1 MELTVHYNNSP
12 CYKIFIEKGFGL
24 FCNRLTESVAK
35 KYNKV
40 CIVSDSKVAELYLDS
55 FTNSIK
61 SSFDTVIS
69 FVFPFG
75 EASKTLN
82 TVEDLYEELI
92 KAHFDRGDLL
102 IALGGGVVGDLT
114 GFTAAT
120 YLRGIDFI
128 QVPTTLLSQ
137 SDSSVGGKTGV
148 DFRGYKNMV
157 GAFHM
162 PKMVYMNIETLHTLG
177 SEIFACGMGEVVK
190 HGLIKDI
197 EFYQWLKDN
206 AKDIKALSDDD
217 KLMYMVY
224 KNVDIKRM
232 VVEEDPTEKGIRG
245 HLNFGH
251 TIGHAIEKLSDFKLY
266 HGQCVSIGMVAAL
279 YLSVRDGYVTEE
291 QFEDIKNTL
300 TMFDLPLYTSGI
312 DAKEVLATTK
322 SDKKMVGSKVKFIYL
337 NRVGNAEI
345 TKEYTDE
352 DLLEAINYV
361 IR

>member
-1 MELTVHYNNSP
+1 MELTVNFNNKP
-12 CYKIFIEKGFGL
+12 CYKIFIQNGFNN
-24 FCNRLTESVAK
+24 FCDKLSESVDK
-35 KYNKV
+35 KYAKV
-40 CIVSDSKVAELYLDS
+40 CIVSDSKVADLYLDS
-55 FTNSIK
+55 FTKSIENHFEK
-61 SSFDTVIS
+61 IIS

-75 EASKTLN
+75 EQSKTLDV
-82 TVEDLYEELI
+82 VEDLYEELI
-92 KAHFDRGDLL
+92 KEHFDRGDLL

-162 PKMVYMNIETLHTLG
+162 PKMVYMNIDTLHTLG
-177 SEIFACGMGEVVK
+177 PELFACGMGEVVK
-190 HGLIKDI
+190 HGLIKDA

-206 AKDIKALSDDD
+206 ASDIKALSDDE
-217 KLMYMVY
+217 KLAYMVF

-279 YLSVRDGYVTEE
+279 YLCVRDGYITEE
-291 QFEDIKNTL
+291 QFTDIKSTL
-300 TMFDLPLYTSGI
+300 EMFDLPLYTSGL
-312 DAKEVLATTK
+312 DANEVLLTTK
-322 SDKKMVGSKVKFIYL
+322 SDKKMAGSKVKFIYL
-337 NRVGNAEI
+337 KELGNADI
-345 TKEYTDE
+345 TKDYTDE
-352 DLLEAINYV
+352 DLLEAIKYV